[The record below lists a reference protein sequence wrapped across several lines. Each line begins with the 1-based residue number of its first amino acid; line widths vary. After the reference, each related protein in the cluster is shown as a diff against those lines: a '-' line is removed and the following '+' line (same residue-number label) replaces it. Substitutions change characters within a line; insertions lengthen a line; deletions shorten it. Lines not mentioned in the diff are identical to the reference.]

1 MDSSRQFLLG
11 CGDVRTI
18 ADRVE
23 LHVGPP
29 GRSGVDCGTPG
40 AVSPRTA
47 PGRAAD
53 AIDGACRP
61 IDCRRDADEIQQF
74 EPPLFFR
81 CAIGNAAPRSGL
93 IFFSFFCFFLLFQST
108 RRKRRSVGGTSSFTS
123 AMSANQRLST
133 VILMITVAHCRFG
146 SRRLVNDE
154 TQKKRTTNE
163 KVEWR
168 KCKSNTDRKD
178 VMVNKS

>member
-93 IFFSFFCFFLLFQST
+93 IFFPFFFAFSIHSTKAQVRWRNLEFHLSDVSQSASIDGNLHDYGCPLPFW
-108 RRKRRSVGGTSSFTS
+108 KS
-123 AMSANQRLST
+123 AAR
-133 VILMITVAHCRFG
+133 
-146 SRRLVNDE
+146 E
-154 TQKKRTTNE
+154 
-163 KVEWR
+163 
-168 KCKSNTDRKD
+168 
-178 VMVNKS
+178 